1 MVQKDLPDQA
11 VGSFYRL
18 LAWQTVLLIVL
29 GWFNFRLALLG
40 AAITAGLAWYE
51 LKYKGLQSP
60 PASAPE
66 DVYKRQEGRLPGIT
80 GILLP
85 MQSICWSWVSGVFP
99 WSRWWRHRRQPM
111 P

>member
-60 PASAPE
+60 PASAP
-66 DVYKRQEGRLPGIT
+66 DVAGQGEGIARKPCYGPLFLP
-80 GILLP
+80 
-85 MQSICWSWVSGVFP
+85 P
-99 WSRWWRHRRQPM
+99 W
-111 P
+111 